1 MQKKKTVLF
10 IVEGPSDKAAL
21 EKIFR
26 KIYRNSKNIDFRFT
40 GGDISSDEKTN
51 TDNVCDKI
59 NEVVNEYL
67 KSSKLIRSDIY
78 QIVQLF
84 DMDGAYIPESAIEIG
99 ASGKFTY
106 SLTNI
111 RCNHIERVKIRNERK
126 IKLMDYLLRVAAIK
140 AIPYEMY
147 FMSCNLD
154 HVLYNEQNLDPMQKQ
169 AYADKFYEYFMDK
182 EKLFIDFLETDVSDN
197 VPSEHR
203 ASWQFIRQG
212 LHSLE
217 RHTNLHI
224 YFKEHPIL

>member
-59 NEVVNEYL
+59 NDVVNEYL
-67 KSSKLIRSDIY
+67 KSSKLIRSDIF
-78 QIVQLF
+78 QIVQIF
-84 DMDGAYIPESAIEIG
+84 DMDGAYIPEAFIKKGVSE
-99 ASGKFTY
+99 KFTY
-106 SLTNI
+106 SLTSI
-111 RCNHIERVKIRNERK
+111 SCKHIERVKIRNERK
-126 IKLMDYLLRVAAIK
+126 MKLMDYLLGIDFIK
-140 AIPYEMY
+140 SIPYEMY

-169 AYADKFYEYFMDK
+169 AYADEFYECFMDK
-182 EKLFIDFLETDVSDN
+182 EKLFIDFLETDLSNN
-197 VPSEHR
+197 VPTDHK
-203 ASWQFIRQG
+203 ASWKFIKQG